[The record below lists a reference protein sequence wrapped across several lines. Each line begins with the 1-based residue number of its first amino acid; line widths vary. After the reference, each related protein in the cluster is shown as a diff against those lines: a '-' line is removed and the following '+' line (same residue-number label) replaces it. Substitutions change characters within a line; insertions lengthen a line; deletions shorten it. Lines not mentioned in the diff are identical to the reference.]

1 METALKE
8 ARLPVSMFDP
18 NAAERERNIQD
29 MNHLSQALGSH
40 MWGREAHDYGVPE
53 QNQGGVRSGALQ
65 LPEHVPILPTPSSS
79 GTPQSSGAA
88 TPPDGANMLGA
99 HLSLPQWGLGNL
111 HQADPA
117 LKASASQFQVDGNLT
132 ITPPVSAAALTQPGW
147 KPAVSS
153 KPKSLAEIQQ
163 EEAARAKADEK
174 AASAT
179 SSRSTPALVAT
190 SSGGF
195 GPWAAPSPPQAKS
208 LREIQEEE
216 ARRAASLS
224 LQAKASVFPNVPSS
238 RAGDPPSW
246 GAPSVTEKTSSLY
259 EVGDELLE
267 SQSSAKTSDLEASTV
282 SSAVPNQSTQ
292 APAPNTPA
300 FDDGDFIEPKE
311 SKKNKKRAA
320 KAKGTPPAGKAPMS
334 ELPPVVL
341 TPTSGKNAASR
352 LAESAEETL
361 PAPPPGPSLADFLT
375 IREEP
380 VASSQPL
387 PAWSMVPNRQAKS
400 AKSLKEIQEAEK
412 RAREEE
418 RQNQM
423 LQAAAIQQQAPAPLA
438 KPSITLMTR
447 SGSGGASA
455 WQRPASQATAS
466 KPATPS
472 QQVNLAHTANNSGTS
487 IPRSKVGV
495 FKDDDDLFWDY
506 GQDTKLNIGAVKQA
520 TKPEP

>member
-1 METALKE
+1 
-8 ARLPVSMFDP
+8 
-18 NAAERERNIQD
+18 
-29 MNHLSQALGSH
+29 

-65 LPEHVPILPTPSSS
+65 LSEHVPILPTPSSS

-88 TPPDGANMLGA
+88 TPPDGGNMLGA
-99 HLSLPQWGLGNL
+99 HLGLPQWGLGNL
-111 HQADPA
+111 HQVDS
-117 LKASASQFQVDGNLT
+117 ASKGNASQFQGDGNLT
-132 ITPPVSAAALTQPGW
+132 TTPVSPPALTQPGW

-174 AASAT
+174 AASA
-179 SSRSTPALVAT
+179 SSARSLPALVAT
-190 SSGGF
+190 CSGGF

-216 ARRAASLS
+216 ARRAASFS
-224 LQAKASVFPNVPSS
+224 SQSKAAVFPNVPSS
-238 RAGDPPSW
+238 RAGEPPSW
-246 GAPSVTEKTSSLY
+246 GAPSVNEKTGSLY

-267 SQSSAKTSDLEASTV
+267 TQSSAKASELEASTV
-282 SSAVPNQSTQ
+282 SSALPNQSTQ
-292 APAPNTPA
+292 ALAPSNPA

-320 KAKGTPPAGKAPMS
+320 KAKGTLPPGKAPIS
-334 ELPPVVL
+334 EVPPVVL
-341 TPTSGKNAASR
+341 TPTLGKNAATR
-352 LAESAEETL
+352 LAESTEETL
-361 PAPPPGPSLADFLT
+361 QAPPPGPSLADFLT

-400 AKSLKEIQEAEK
+400 AKSLKEIQEAER
-412 RAREEE
+412 RAREED

-472 QQVNLAHTANNSGTS
+472 QQVKILAHTANNIGTS
-487 IPRSKVGV
+487 NPRSKVGV

-506 GQDTKLNIGAVKQA
+506 GQDTKANIGAVKQA
-520 TKPEP
+520 AKSEP